1 MKRVLRMAVFTP
13 VCILVTPLMLL
24 LALTTSLIE
33 GLLTGAEL
41 FVDAARLRDD
51 QRWW

>member
-1 MKRVLRMAVFTP
+1 MKRALRIAVFVP
-13 VCILVTPLMLL
+13 VCVLVMPLMLA
-24 LALTTSLIE
+24 LAVTSALVE

-41 FVDAARLRDD
+41 FVDATRLRDD

>member
-24 LALTTSLIE
+24 ALATSLIE

-51 QRWW
+51 QRWS